1 MILYLSLIFLLNLM
15 MSSIFSCL
23 VLCLNHILLS
33 LSRRFLMVCPSCCCF
48 SFSHLSEVESL
59 LAVVNIFPNQLSIFP
74 LLLIWRLQPAAFVFA
89 FFLQPCVWCFFDLR
103 CASLLGELSEIQRLW
118 VCIVLSIQNTTYA
131 GEICYM
137 SPDHTATCNEKQS
150 GRVLMK
156 LLYPGFLLR
165 TTEWKREPSYLLP

>member
-1 MILYLSLIFLLNLM
+1 M
-15 MSSIFSCL
+15 MSSIFSCI

-74 LLLIWRLQPAAFVFA
+74 LLLIWRLQPADFVFA
-89 FFLQPCVWCFFDLR
+89 FFLQQSVWCFFHLR
-103 CASLLGELSEIQRLW
+103 CASLPGELSEIQRLW

-137 SPDHTATCNEKQS
+137 SPDHTATCNFEKQS

-165 TTEWKREPSYLLP
+165 TTKWKREPSYLLR